1 MKIEL
6 LLFYNDNDIEIN
18 NMSTQ
23 NSSISSISQKMKP
36 DIDSTNNACFLA
48 AVLNISVFEETD
60 YKIYSN
66 AREVSNKLLR
76 GDDIQDIIRTNYKT
90 TADSVEYFCYLDMFA
105 ETYKNRACDILRQ
118 YR

>member
-1 MKIEL
+1 MKENIA
-6 LLFYNDNDIEIN
+6 
-18 NMSTQ
+18 
-23 NSSISSISQKMKP
+23 QKMKP
-36 DIDSTNNACFLA
+36 DIDSNCDACFLA

-76 GDDIQDIIRTNYKT
+76 GDDIQNIIRTHYKT
-90 TADSVEYFCYLDMFA
+90 TTDCIEYFCCLDMFA